1 MVEIEHYLAPDGHT
15 NPYLDWLN
23 SLRDNRIKVAVIRR
37 VARIELGNFGDHRFC
52 RDGIWELRI
61 DMGPGYRLYY
71 TLVRRRVVLLLC
83 GGDKSTQSADLA
95 CAVRYRKDWEQRP

>member
-15 NPYLDWLN
+15 NPYLAWLN

-95 CAVRYRKDWEQRP
+95 CAVRYRTDWEQRP

>member
-37 VARIELGNFGDHRFC
+37 V
-52 RDGIWELRI
+52 
-61 DMGPGYRLYY
+61 
-71 TLVRRRVVLLLC
+71 VLLLC
-83 GGDKSTQSADLA
+83 GGDKSTQTADLA
-95 CAVRYRKDWEQRP
+95 CAVRYRTDWEQRP